1 MATWL
6 TGGLVEQLL
15 TFLGAAGFF
24 FLAFQALKNLER

>member
-15 TFLGAAGFF
+15 TLMGAVGFF
-24 FLAFQALKNLER
+24 FLAFRALKQLER